1 MRGFWTNNA
10 SGTVRKRE
18 AAAPVAL
25 PQKFG
30 RDAAVMAVA
39 CCGRQWPPPQI
50 QKLNYNTRLNL
61 PPHYTTPDGTEWHRW
76 WENFPPTFRS
86 AHEKKRTAVVPPF
99 FVFLPQLLPAPD
111 S

>member
-39 CCGRQWPPPQI
+39 CVAVGSG
-50 QKLNYNTRLNL
+50 
-61 PPHYTTPDGTEWHRW
+61 PPHKFK
-76 WENFPPTFRS
+76 N
-86 AHEKKRTAVVPPF
+86 
-99 FVFLPQLLPAPD
+99 
-111 S
+111 